1 MRISINLGHL
11 FKYLLYFNALKNEEY
26 KSKKYSRE
34 QARLKAESYCAY
46 QERSQAEI
54 RNKLYEWGLHQK
66 DVEEIITELIGENF
80 LNEERFA
87 IAYTSGKFR
96 IKGWGKIK
104 IKQGLKLKGVPEKMI
119 QKALKAIDQ
128 DDYLN
133 RLTLILEK
141 KSNSITERDP
151 LKRRYQLVRYA
162 AGKGYE
168 HDLISDLLIH
178 NKLE

>member
-1 MRISINLGHL
+1 M
-11 FKYLLYFNALKNEEY
+11 KNEE
-26 KSKKYSRE
+26 SKPKRYSPE

-87 IAYTSGKFR
+87 MAYTSGKFR

-104 IKQGLKLKGVPEKMI
+104 IKQGLKLKGVPDKMI
-119 QKALKAIDQ
+119 QKALKTIDQ

-133 RLTLILEK
+133 SLRLILEK
-141 KSNSITERDP
+141 KAQLLTEKDP
-151 LKRRYQLVRYA
+151 FKRRYQLMRFA

-168 HDLISDLLIH
+168 QDLISDLLIH